1 MDYESKID
9 LSIVIPA
16 YNVEEYIEDTVYSVL
31 NQKTQYKYEIII
43 INDGSTDNTLEIIKD
58 KFEGNNNIII
68 ISKTN
73 KGLAHTRNVGIEHA
87 QGKYIYFLD
96 SDDMLKPNMIEEL
109 LTEAYEYNLDALM
122 FSATSFYDDDYE
134 GNWKPSS
141 YLRKEYK
148 NLTGNKLLENQQK
161 DNNVIVSSVLYI
173 IKKEI
178 LNKYELIFP
187 EGVNNEDN
195 YFTYYLFTICNKIST
210 TTEIYY
216 CRRVRNNS
224 IMTNSDNKVLFE
236 NYSSILNL
244 IITDKDN
251 FPKLENK
258 IANSYL
264 YPLFYSVLVNYDKMN
279 KTYKERYK
287 NQLLKTKNI
296 MKKNSISDYYKI
308 YIKHCIKKI
317 IKKD

>member
-1 MDYESKID
+1 MIYRNQID

-16 YNVEEYIEDTVYSVL
+16 YNAEKYIKDTVCSVL
-31 NQKTQYKYEIII
+31 GQITDYRYEVII
-43 INDGSTDNTLEIIKD
+43 INDGSTDNTLEIIYKEFG
-58 KFEGNNNIII
+58 KIENIII
-68 ISKTN
+68 LSKHN
-73 KGLAHTRNVGIEHA
+73 SGVAETRNVGIKKA
-87 QGKYIYFLD
+87 KGNYIYFLD
-96 SDDMLKPNMIEEL
+96 SDDLLKSNMIENL
-109 LTEAYEYNLDALM
+109 LTEAYKNELDALM
-122 FSATSFYDDDYE
+122 FSATSFYDEEYDGE
-134 GNWKPSS
+134 WKPPS

-148 NLTGNKLLENQQK
+148 VLSGNNLLEKQQNDK
-161 DNNVIVSSVLYI
+161 NVIVSPVLYI
-173 IKKEI
+173 IKKE
-178 LNKYELIFP
+178 LLIRNGLFFP
-187 EGVNNEDN
+187 EGVDNEDN
-195 YFTYYLFTICNKIST
+195 YFTFYLFSICKRIST
-210 TTEIYY
+210 TSESYY
-216 CRRVRNNS
+216 CRRVRNDS

-258 IANSYL
+258 IVNSYL

-308 YIKHCIKKI
+308 YIKYCIKKI
-317 IKKD
+317 IRKD